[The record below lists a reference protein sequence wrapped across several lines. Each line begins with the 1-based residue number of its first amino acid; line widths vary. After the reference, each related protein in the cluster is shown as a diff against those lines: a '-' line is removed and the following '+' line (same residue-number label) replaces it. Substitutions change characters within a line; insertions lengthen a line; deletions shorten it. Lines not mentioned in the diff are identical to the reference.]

1 MHKSSIAI
9 AKGKLGHGRQHSA
22 EVAIQTEREVFH
34 MDNTNITVNILLKVE
49 VENSLGIG
57 VVSPGN
63 RKFDLLSSDPL
74 FFLACDDHA
83 RLVSQKWY
91 KNLKKLVRHLLEVI
105 DTSEEYKERRDLIS
119 VRLIFVWICENIR
132 YDPAF
137 QEHQVKK
144 MQKSSQL

>member
-1 MHKSSIAI
+1 MVGSI
-9 AKGKLGHGRQHSA
+9 RRRSPSRPR
-22 EVAIQTEREVFH
+22 ERCFLLA
-34 MDNTNITVNILLKVE
+34 TPIFLLTLFLKVE

-144 MQKSSQL
+144 MHKS

>member
-1 MHKSSIAI
+1 M
-9 AKGKLGHGRQHSA
+9 
-22 EVAIQTEREVFH
+22 
-34 MDNTNITVNILLKVE
+34 E

-144 MQKSSQL
+144 MQKSSQLFFLLQLTTIDILRYRAGVCREFVKLFEEMCQVVPFFSK

>member
-1 MHKSSIAI
+1 MC
-9 AKGKLGHGRQHSA
+9 
-22 EVAIQTEREVFH
+22 
-34 MDNTNITVNILLKVE
+34 LKVE
-49 VENSLGIG
+49 VENNLGIG

-74 FFLACDDHA
+74 FFLPCDDHA

>member
-1 MHKSSIAI
+1 MC
-9 AKGKLGHGRQHSA
+9 
-22 EVAIQTEREVFH
+22 
-34 MDNTNITVNILLKVE
+34 LKVE

-137 QEHQVKK
+137 QEHQVKRCK
-144 MQKSSQL
+144 RVHSYDFLLQLTTIDILRYRAGVCREFVKLFEEMCQVVP

>member
-1 MHKSSIAI
+1 M
-9 AKGKLGHGRQHSA
+9 
-22 EVAIQTEREVFH
+22 
-34 MDNTNITVNILLKVE
+34 E

-144 MQKSSQL
+144 DAKEFSNQFSSQLTTIDILRYRAGVCREFVKLFEEMCQVAP

>member
-1 MHKSSIAI
+1 M
-9 AKGKLGHGRQHSA
+9 
-22 EVAIQTEREVFH
+22 
-34 MDNTNITVNILLKVE
+34 E

-105 DTSEEYKERRDLIS
+105 DTSEEYKERMDLIA

-144 MQKSSQL
+144 DAKEFSNQFSSQLTTIDILRYRAGVCREFVKLFEEMCQVVP

>member
-1 MHKSSIAI
+1 MC
-9 AKGKLGHGRQHSA
+9 
-22 EVAIQTEREVFH
+22 
-34 MDNTNITVNILLKVE
+34 LKVE

-105 DTSEEYKERRDLIS
+105 DTSEEYKERRDLIA

-144 MQKSSQL
+144 DAKEFSNQFSSQLTTIDILRYRAGVCREFVKLFEEMCQVAP

>member
-1 MHKSSIAI
+1 M
-9 AKGKLGHGRQHSA
+9 
-22 EVAIQTEREVFH
+22 
-34 MDNTNITVNILLKVE
+34 E
-49 VENSLGIG
+49 VENNLGIG

-105 DTSEEYKERRDLIS
+105 DTSEEYKERRDLIA

-144 MQKSSQL
+144 MQRVHSYDNVLQLTTIDILRYRAGVCREFVKLFEEMCQVVP

>member
-1 MHKSSIAI
+1 M
-9 AKGKLGHGRQHSA
+9 
-22 EVAIQTEREVFH
+22 F
-34 MDNTNITVNILLKVE
+34 LKVE

-144 MQKSSQL
+144 MQKSSQLFFLLQLTTIDILRYRAGVCREFVKLFEEMCQVVPWKIFSK

>member
-1 MHKSSIAI
+1 M
-9 AKGKLGHGRQHSA
+9 
-22 EVAIQTEREVFH
+22 
-34 MDNTNITVNILLKVE
+34 E

-144 MQKSSQL
+144 MQKSSQLFFLLQLTTIDILRYRAGVCREFVKLFEEMCQVVH

>member
-1 MHKSSIAI
+1 M
-9 AKGKLGHGRQHSA
+9 
-22 EVAIQTEREVFH
+22 
-34 MDNTNITVNILLKVE
+34 KVE

-91 KNLKKLVRHLLEVI
+91 KNLKKLVKHLLEVI

-137 QEHQVKK
+137 QEHQVKQSDKKRK
-144 MQKSSQL
+144 MKFDEIVLFSVDHD

>member
-1 MHKSSIAI
+1 M
-9 AKGKLGHGRQHSA
+9 
-22 EVAIQTEREVFH
+22 
-34 MDNTNITVNILLKVE
+34 E
-49 VENSLGIG
+49 VEKSLGIG

-105 DTSEEYKERRDLIS
+105 DTSEEYKERRDLIA

-144 MQKSSQL
+144 MQKSTVMIMCCS

>member
-1 MHKSSIAI
+1 M
-9 AKGKLGHGRQHSA
+9 
-22 EVAIQTEREVFH
+22 
-34 MDNTNITVNILLKVE
+34 E

-144 MQKSSQL
+144 MQKSSQLFFLLQLTTIDILRYRAGVCREFVKLFEEMCQVVP

>member
-1 MHKSSIAI
+1 M
-9 AKGKLGHGRQHSA
+9 
-22 EVAIQTEREVFH
+22 
-34 MDNTNITVNILLKVE
+34 E

-137 QEHQVKK
+137 QEHQVRK
-144 MQKSSQL
+144 MQKSSVINFHRS